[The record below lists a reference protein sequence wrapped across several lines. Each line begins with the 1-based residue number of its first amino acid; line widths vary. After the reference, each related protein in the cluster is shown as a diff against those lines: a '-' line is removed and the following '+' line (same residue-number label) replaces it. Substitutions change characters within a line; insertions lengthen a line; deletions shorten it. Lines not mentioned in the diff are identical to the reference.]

1 MLTLILMRHAEAQN
15 PLDSDDHA
23 RRLTPRGVSQA
34 KIAAELLKGWGITPE
49 LVICSD
55 AERAVETANIV
66 SDSLSYG
73 DKGILKVPFLYKSYT
88 TQELVDCFADCVDGS
103 KESGAE
109 CVLCVAHNPDLSY
122 RADALMSEPLPV
134 AFPTAGVLVLG
145 FEAERWCD
153 ISARSA
159 FVLRSSFL

>member
-1 MLTLILMRHAEAQN
+1 MRHAEAQN

-23 RRLTPRGVSQA
+23 RRLTAHGVSQV

-49 LVICSD
+49 VVICSD
-55 AERAVETANIV
+55 AERAVETANILCE
-66 SDSLSYG
+66 SLTSG
-73 DKGILKVPFLYKSYT
+73 NKGILQVPFLYHSYT
-88 TQELVDCFADCVDGS
+88 TQELVDCFAGYADGS

-109 CVLCVAHNPDLSY
+109 CILCVGHNPDLSY
-122 RADALMSEPLPV
+122 RADALMSDPLPV

-145 FEAERWCD
+145 FEAERWRD